1 MSKQPA
7 IYILASKRNGTLYTG
22 VTSNLIKRIWQHKND
37 LIEGF
42 TKQHQ
47 VHSLVYYEL
56 HDRMEAAI
64 QREKQLKKWNRAWK
78 IQLIEEKNPQWK
90 DLWKEIQE

>member
-37 LIEGF
+37 LIDGF
-42 TKQHQ
+42 TKQYT
-47 VHSLVYYEL
+47 VHLLVYYEL
-56 HDRMEAAI
+56 DDNMDTAI

-78 IQLIEEKNPQWK
+78 IQLIEGKNPSWK

>member
-22 VTSNLIKRIWQHKND
+22 VTSNLIKRIWQHKSD
-37 LIEGF
+37 LIAGF
-42 TKQHQ
+42 TKQHK

-56 HDRMEAAI
+56 HDNMDAAI

-78 IQLIEEKNPQWK
+78 MQLIEEKNPSWK
-90 DLWKEIQE
+90 DLWNEIQE